1 MSWPQQ
7 PQPPHG
13 QPQYS
18 QRPQYPQQPHY
29 PQQPQYAPPLQ
40 PQYGYYQQPREG
52 IVVTAAYMPLSW
64 MFAMVKPKIFVNGR
78 EMPTMG
84 WGRTVVPAPPGQYH
98 VHVHTPYFL
107 PSRVGSADHAI
118 VVQPGQWVELEYKVP
133 VWTFS
138 PGSLGPPP
146 QTYNGQTA
154 MMIVSI
160 VAVVLVFA
168 AMLALAVSA

>member
-1 MSWPQQ
+1 MSWPQSQ
-7 PQPPHG
+7 PQPHPG
-13 QPQYS
+13 QPQY
-18 QRPQYPQQPHY
+18 PQP
-29 PQQPQYAPPLQ
+29 PQYAPQPQ
-40 PQYGYYQQPREG
+40 PQYGYYPREG
-52 IVVTAAYMPLSW
+52 IVVTAQYMPLAW
-64 MFAMVKPKIFVNGR
+64 MYAMVKPRIIVNGR
-78 EMPTMG
+78 EMPTHG

-107 PSRVGSADHAI
+107 PSRVGSADHAV

-146 QTYNGQTA
+146 QTYNGKTA
-154 MMIVSI
+154 MMVVSI

-168 AMLALAVSA
+168 AMLALALAV